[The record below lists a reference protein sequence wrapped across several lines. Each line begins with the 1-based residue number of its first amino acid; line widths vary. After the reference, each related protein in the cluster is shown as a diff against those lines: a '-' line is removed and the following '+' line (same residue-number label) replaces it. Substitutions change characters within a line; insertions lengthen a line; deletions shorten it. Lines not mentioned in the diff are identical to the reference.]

1 MTMNDSS
8 GHVRLSS
15 TGSTRAAS
23 AAAMSTSSPWGFDTK
38 KRNRMLKRYRTQV
51 ASATSTIC
59 ATLAVTPL
67 ENLKT
72 RMQTHNFRNLKECAK
87 YIWRTEGF
95 RGYTAGFLPPLMS
108 VTFVRVISFST
119 YQAVKYRISDEYE
132 RLTGVSPLLY
142 YNQPG
147 SVPSFATITTFTVA
161 GMCAGLAASPFACP
175 FELAKNVVQ
184 TSVLMAYRSQA
195 SPDAVRDPRVRS
207 LPRLGTIQAF
217 RKIISRHG
225 FRGLYTGYYLHAIRD
240 TIGTGLYFGI
250 YETVKQIIAKEMG
263 KPAQTPFG
271 PPMVAGALCGTIP
284 WLVTYSLDTRKTRAQ
299 SILLGR
305 TKEIGEASVAV
316 SRSSMYKGLS
326 VSLMR
331 TSFQNMILF
340 SLFEYTKAQ
349 INSLET

>member
-1 MTMNDSS
+1 VS
-8 GHVRLSS
+8 GRKY
-15 TGSTRAAS
+15 GN
-23 AAAMSTSSPWGFDTK
+23 GDE
-38 KRNRMLKRYRTQV
+38 ML
-51 ASATSTIC
+51 I
-59 ATLAVTPL
+59 
-67 ENLKT
+67 
-72 RMQTHNFRNLKECAK
+72 
-87 YIWRTEGF
+87 
-95 RGYTAGFLPPLMS
+95 
-108 VTFVRVISFST
+108 RVS
-119 YQAVKYRISDEYE
+119 
-132 RLTGVSPLLY
+132 G
-142 YNQPG
+142 
-147 SVPSFATITTFTVA
+147 
-161 GMCAGLAASPFACP
+161 P

-184 TSVLMAYRSQA
+184 TSVLMSYRSQA
-195 SPDAVRDPRVRS
+195 SPDAIQDPRVRS

-225 FRGLYTGYYLHAIRD
+225 FRGLYTGYHLHAIRD

-305 TKEIGEASVAV
+305 TKEIGEASMAV

-340 SLFEYTKAQ
+340 SLFEYTKTH
-349 INSLET
+349 INNLEI

>member
-1 MTMNDSS
+1 LKS
-8 GHVRLSS
+8 G
-15 TGSTRAAS
+15 
-23 AAAMSTSSPWGFDTK
+23 
-38 KRNRMLKRYRTQV
+38 
-51 ASATSTIC
+51 
-59 ATLAVTPL
+59 
-67 ENLKT
+67 
-72 RMQTHNFRNLKECAK
+72 
-87 YIWRTEGF
+87 
-95 RGYTAGFLPPLMS
+95 
-108 VTFVRVISFST
+108 
-119 YQAVKYRISDEYE
+119 
-132 RLTGVSPLLY
+132 
-142 YNQPG
+142 
-147 SVPSFATITTFTVA
+147 
-161 GMCAGLAASPFACP
+161 P

-184 TSVLMAYRSQA
+184 TSVLMSYRSQA

-225 FRGLYTGYYLHAIRD
+225 FRGLYTGYHLHAIRD

-284 WLVTYSLDTRKTRAQ
+284 WLVVSACTWLFDSSWLTLSQTYSLDTRKTRAQ

-305 TKEIGEASVAV
+305 TKEISDASMAV

-340 SLFEYTKAQ
+340 SLFEYTKTQ
-349 INSLET
+349 INHLET